1 MLRVCVLCSCS
12 RTRTPLTHTHTHP
25 LTHTH
30 AHIHTHTLSLYLSL
44 SLSLTAGTRT
54 ATLLWARQTG
64 ACTCTTS
71 AAWPMSC
78 HLTLPSEAPSWACPA
93 WVPTSSPCSGCQTG
107 QFGCGLYAELGAGL
121 GGCVR
126 ARVSVA
132 LPVCAVFKQEHS
144 FSLAPPS
151 PLPNI
156 SLLPCGCRQ
165 MDPALRVYDIKTN
178 RSQPPIVVCAC
189 VCVCEAI
196 FLDTHTHTHAEHNT
210 NTAQTQHKHNT
221 TQTQHNTNTHNT
233 NTAQANACVVVG
245 CCSNAGRP
253 QPSLPSC
260 HHRHTPD
267 RTRECR
273 RCRCCSQ
280 STHTGRL
287 WRAAWA
293 SPARCLGACSCTRD
307 RCSARR
313 CAWRRQLR

>member
-1 MLRVCVLCSCS
+1 MRQALHMNKAQHQVSHKQTSRWRNGRSESSVGSVPSIQSGRVN
-12 RTRTPLTHTHTHP
+12 
-25 LTHTH
+25 
-30 AHIHTHTLSLYLSL
+30 A
-44 SLSLTAGTRT
+44 
-54 ATLLWARQTG
+54 
-64 ACTCTTS
+64 TTS
-71 AAWPMSC
+71 S
-78 HLTLPSEAPSWACPA
+78 TLNGNGVFESKKLIA
-93 WVPTSSPCSGCQTG
+93 TSKEKAVSIFRLLFFLFLVKRRCQ
-107 QFGCGLYAELGAGL
+107 Q
-121 GGCVR
+121 
-126 ARVSVA
+126 
-132 LPVCAVFKQEHS
+132 
-144 FSLAPPS
+144 
-151 PLPNI
+151 
-156 SLLPCGCRQ
+156 
-165 MDPALRVYDIKTN
+165 
-178 RSQPPIVVCAC
+178 
-189 VCVCEAI
+189 
-196 FLDTHTHTHAEHNT
+196 NT
-210 NTAQTQHKHNT
+210 QQTQHKHNT